1 MLRRMKLAKKIA
13 IYIGGTLILFLAL
26 LVTVSV
32 FQASKAV
39 KTGINGEFSG
49 IAAQNGVIV
58 QSIIDDATT
67 TAKNLQY
74 YLEDKYEET
83 NLATATETTMK
94 RSTAYSVD
102 LQEMNYS
109 VENFFLNTAW
119 SMVKNNG
126 DISGIGIYFEPYA
139 FDPAIRDYAIYV
151 DEEDANNR
159 TVKTEGTYESYANE
173 DYYRIAKETKQQ
185 YITKPIEYDGN
196 YMCSISFPI
205 LFNNEVKGVINV
217 DIIVSNFS
225 KINSVNEKYPTMFAN
240 ILTQDAV
247 YVYDSTSEQLVGTNM
262 AESNTAEV
270 MEELLAGFA
279 NGEPFQMEAPLN
291 GSDGKTAQ
299 FTRYFYPID
308 CGLQTWWAQSSL
320 ETKDLNKDVYKLTAI
335 MLIMAVL
342 ALLAIIIVIFVLL
355 KRMLKPI
362 DHVVDAA
369 ESISEGHFD
378 IEIQV
383 NSEDEI
389 GILGETFQRTSLNLK
404 TIIQD
409 IGYVLGLMADGNFQV
424 TSHCEDKYIGE
435 YREILLAMRGIKTQL
450 SHTLSQIN
458 QASEQVS
465 FGSDQVAS
473 GAQTLS
479 QGAAEQA
486 SSIEELSATIMKISE
501 HTKQNAEDAES
512 VKAVVGKTENQVQ
525 ECNTQLKEMVAAIK
539 VINDKSNEI
548 NEIIKTIDAI
558 AFQTNILA
566 LNAAIEAARAGEA
579 GKGFAV
585 VADEVRNLAGKSAEA
600 AKNTADLIEET
611 VNAVEDGTIMADKTE
626 KAMQVVVD
634 GTSSVTKL
642 VERIADAS
650 NEQAQAASQVTFAVE
665 QIASVVQ
672 NNSATAEESAA
683 TSEELSGQ
691 AQILKEL
698 VGKFKLADTMQTFD
712 DSNNYNFENE
722 YQLNNI
728 EENLDS
734 KYD

>member
-1 MLRRMKLAKKIA
+1 MVRRMKLAKKIA

-32 FQASKAV
+32 YQASKSV
-39 KTGINGEFSG
+39 KNGINGEFSG
-49 IAAQNGVIV
+49 IAAENGLIV

-83 NLATATETTMK
+83 NQLATGTNTNTKPSA
-94 RSTAYSVD
+94 AYSVD
-102 LQEMNYS
+102 LQEMNFS

-119 SMVKNNG
+119 SMVKNNA

-139 FDPAIRDYAIYV
+139 FDPAVRDYAIYV
-151 DEEDANNR
+151 DEEAANNR

-173 DYYRIAKETKQQ
+173 DYYRFAKETKQQ
-185 YITKPIEYDGN
+185 YITDPMEFDGN
-196 YMCSISFPI
+196 NMCSISFPI

-247 YVYDSTSEQLVGTNM
+247 YVYDSTSEQLVGKNM
-262 AESNTAEV
+262 AESNSSEV
-270 MEELLAGFA
+270 MEELLKGFA
-279 NGEPFQMEAPLN
+279 NGKPFQMEAPLT
-291 GSDGKTAQ
+291 GTDGKTTQ
-299 FTRYFYPID
+299 FSRYFYPIN

-320 ETKDLNKDVYKLTAI
+320 ETRDLNKDVFKLTAI
-335 MLIMAVL
+335 MLTMAVL
-342 ALLAIIIVIFVLL
+342 SLLAIIIVIFVLL
-355 KRMLKPI
+355 RKMLKPI
-362 DHVVDAA
+362 DYVVEAA
-369 ESISEGHFD
+369 ENISEGHFD
-378 IEIQV
+378 MEIQV
-383 NSEDEI
+383 NTEDEI
-389 GILGETFQRTSLNLK
+389 GILAETFQRTSLNLK

-409 IGYVLGLMADGNFQV
+409 IGYVLGLMAEGDFQV
-424 TSHCEDKYIGE
+424 TSHCEDKYMGE
-435 YREILLAMRGIKTQL
+435 YRDILLAMRGIKNQL

-473 GAQTLS
+473 GAQALS

-486 SSIEELSATIMKISE
+486 SSIEELSATIIKISE

-512 VKAVVGKTENQVQ
+512 VKTVVGKTENQVQ
-525 ECNTQLKEMVAAIK
+525 DCNNQLKEMVTAIK

-600 AKNTADLIEET
+600 AKNTANLIEET

-642 VERIADAS
+642 IDRIADAS

-698 VGKFKLADTMQTFD
+698 VGKFKLADTMQTYD
-712 DSNNYNFENE
+712 ESYNFENE
-722 YQLNNI
+722 DQLSDN